1 MARCCPG
8 PAEALGASI
17 AFVVVATIVNG
28 KDWVHWLSLAL
39 PTHYWPRWTQLL
51 DGGHQ
56 SLTAGLLA
64 QLIAIAV
71 ALTATGI
78 IATRR
83 DPAA

>member
-1 MARCCPG
+1 MSSEAKLWRRSYGRACPI
-8 PAEALGASI
+8 P
-17 AFVVVATIVNG
+17 
-28 KDWVHWLSLAL
+28 WLSLVL

-56 SLTAGLLA
+56 SLPAGLLA
-64 QLIAIAV
+64 QVITITV

-83 DPAA
+83 DPSA